1 MLQSVRL
8 KQWIVLCMAVLLVF
22 LFTGA
27 GEAAS
32 KKIKLRAVTAWP
44 KTVFEVQN
52 FMKFLYM
59 VKENVAKQYPGQ
71 LEIQYKGGPEVISNR
86 EQVEALRNGLIDM
99 VFTTDGYYVSAV
111 PEVNA
116 LSLTKI
122 KPWEERTRGV
132 NEFLNKSHENKINS
146 FYLGRMG
153 SGIPFTLYLNKPITS
168 ADLSGLKIRCSP
180 THINFLKKLGA
191 QPLVIPPP
199 DVYTA
204 LERGLADGFIWPAGL
219 IRDWGWHEVTKYIVT
234 TNFYMAVNVVLVNK
248 NKWDKI
254 PAHLQKLLI
263 QTQEQAEHYAVERG
277 QAHVDKEFAAFKKQ
291 GIKFI
296 DLPANEA
303 KKFTDTAYSELWA
316 IVIKK
321 APEKGPKLKE
331 MVSK

>member
-122 KPWEERTRGV
+122 KPWEERARGV

>member
-52 FMKFLYM
+52 FMKFLDM
-59 VKENVAKQYPGQ
+59 VKENVEKQYPGQ

>member
-52 FMKFLYM
+52 FMKFLDM
-59 VKENVAKQYPGQ
+59 VKENVEKQYPGQ

-219 IRDWGWHEVTKYIVT
+219 IRDWGWDEVTKYIVT

>member
-1 MLQSVRL
+1 
-8 KQWIVLCMAVLLVF
+8 MAVLLVF